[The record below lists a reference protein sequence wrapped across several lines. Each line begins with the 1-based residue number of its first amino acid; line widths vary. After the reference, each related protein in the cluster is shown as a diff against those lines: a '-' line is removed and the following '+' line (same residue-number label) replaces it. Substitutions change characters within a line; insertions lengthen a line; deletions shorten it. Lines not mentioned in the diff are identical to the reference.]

1 MEAREIYKAWLSDP
15 YFDEE
20 TKRELEALAKEEKE
34 IEDRFGREL
43 EFGTGGLRGIMGA
56 GTNRMNSYM
65 VRKATQGL
73 ANYMIK
79 QKTEKKGVAIAFDS
93 RNNSARFVF
102 AEMVASVL
110 EALLGSQWGGA
121 GTVLP
126 GLLQGLGAELA
137 FALCAYG
144 VWNMAVTALS
154 GALSALGGF
163 TASWMLYGM
172 GKSGL
177 VLTVGIVCNVLSGA
191 VVAGVLMW
199 VLYRGLAG
207 TGALDRLAGGRAAVK
222 AAAPVVA
229 DPEA

>member
-1 MEAREIYKAWLSDP
+1 MLFR
-15 YFDEE
+15 
-20 TKRELEALAKEEKE
+20 
-34 IEDRFGREL
+34 
-43 EFGTGGLRGIMGA
+43 
-56 GTNRMNSYM
+56 
-65 VRKATQGL
+65 
-73 ANYMIK
+73 
-79 QKTEKKGVAIAFDS
+79 
-93 RNNSARFVF
+93 
-102 AEMVASVL
+102 
-110 EALLGSQWGGA
+110 
-121 GTVLP
+121 
-126 GLLQGLGAELA
+126 
-137 FALCAYG
+137 
-144 VWNMAVTALS
+144 
-154 GALSALGGF
+154 SALGGF

>member
-1 MEAREIYKAWLSDP
+1 MNQSVMPSRHRFRWSVADITVTAVIAVASGIVFWAIGFIYAPIGSVLDIVPGASDLLNGFYYIAGP
-15 YFDEE
+15 
-20 TKRELEALAKEEKE
+20 LAM
-34 IEDRFGREL
+34 I
-43 EFGTGGLRGIMGA
+43 I
-56 GTNRMNSYM
+56 
-65 VRKATQGL
+65 VRKPGAAL
-73 ANYMIK
+73 
-79 QKTEKKGVAIAFDS
+79 
-93 RNNSARFVF
+93 F
-102 AEMVASVL
+102 AEMVAAVL

-144 VWNMAVTALS
+144 VWNMAITALS

-207 TGALDRLAGGRAAVK
+207 TGALERLAGGRAAVK